1 MLRLFVA
8 ALLLTLVTG
17 LAAQATGDEGVY
29 ELRIYTC
36 EPGKLD
42 ALNSRFENH
51 TMRIFEKH
59 GMKNI
64 AYWTPTTAGDERL
77 IYIIRHASMDAAKA
91 SWDAFRND
99 PEWKEVAKASQE
111 KDGKIL
117 AKPPESTYMKV
128 TDYSPEV
135 GKADPS
141 KLYELRIYTTESGR
155 LDALNARFRDH
166 TQKIFARHGLKSFA
180 YWTPVEGEKSQN
192 TLIYVL
198 ETDNQ
203 QAAQA
208 GWKAFGADPEWQAAR
223 AESEKDGKILAQR
236 PESVYMQATGYSP
249 KQ

>member
-8 ALLLTLVTG
+8 ALLLTLVAGTTTP
-17 LAAQATGDEGVY
+17 ADEGVY

-51 TMRIFEKH
+51 TMRIFAKH

-64 AYWTPTTAGDERL
+64 AYWTPTTEGDQRL
-77 IYIIRHASMDAAKA
+77 IYIIRHESMDAAKA
-91 SWDAFRND
+91 SWQAFIND

-111 KDGKIL
+111 EHGKIL
-117 AKPPESTYMKV
+117 AKAPESTYMKV
-128 TDYSPEV
+128 TDYSPDV
-135 GKADPS
+135 GMVDPN
-141 KLYELRIYTTESGR
+141 KLYEMRIYTTEEGR

-198 ETDNQ
+198 ETDNKD
-203 QAAQA
+203 AAA
-208 GWKAFGADPEWQAAR
+208 AAWKAFGADPEWQTAR
-223 AESEKDGKILAQR
+223 AASEKDGKILAQR
-236 PESVYMQATGYSP
+236 PESVYMKATAYSP